1 MFIRNAELLGVNLSD
16 VELDGK
22 PVSVQDKTPW
32 ATVIAD
38 YKKSLEG

>member
-1 MFIRNAELLGVNLSD
+1 MVEKRE

-22 PVSVQDKTPW
+22 TVSVQDKTPW

-38 YKKSLEG
+38 YKSSASANG